1 MSLNDIRQSSSPLS
15 LSVIVRVALIGL
27 GGVNF
32 VFLHVSLKF
41 LSTFPMLPHP
51 MPYSESECVSLWQ
64 RFFFLASF
72 FLIAFSSL
80 SIFLHNCMKDC
91 IMGLGFLVPLGF
103 LVSVLLVPMT
113 ILCVVHG
120 MCTPMFL
127 AQVAMLLRTSFL
139 GNFVSRLRTGSLVS
153 FLVFRRSFPS

>member
-1 MSLNDIRQSSSPLS
+1 MVMSSSLPNDIRQLSSLS
-15 LSVIVRVALIGL
+15 LSAIVRVALIGL

-80 SIFLHNCMKDC
+80 SIFLHNCAKDC
-91 IMGLGFLVPLGF
+91 FVGLGFLAPF
-103 LVSVLLVPMT
+103 LVAWKLD
-113 ILCVVHG
+113 
-120 MCTPMFL
+120 F
-127 AQVAMLLRTSFL
+127 SFL
-139 GNFVSRLRTGSLVS
+139 F
-153 FLVFRRSFPS
+153 FLYLWQSCVLCMVCAPPCFLHRSQCFSVWDFFGIL